1 MDAVRAEMETA
12 VRDRFAP
19 RMERELW
26 SAEWDLRHAYDIA
39 IEEETR
45 EAIQEA
51 AETIEE
57 EARVRKE
64 PHLVDEIEQ
73 AVSSVRAKYDELI
86 QQEIAKRMEKR
97 ATRRR

>member
-1 MDAVRAEMETA
+1 MDAVRAEVETA
-12 VRDRFAP
+12 VRDKFAS

-26 SAEWDLRHAYDIA
+26 GAEWDLRHAYDIA

-57 EARVRKE
+57 EARARKE
-64 PHLVDEIEQ
+64 PVILDEIEQ
-73 AVSSVRAKYDELI
+73 AVSEIGAKYDVLI
-86 QQEIAKRMEKR
+86 RQEIEQLMGKR
-97 ATRRR
+97 AM